1 MSGSTQTPR
10 VVVITGGSSGIGLAS
25 AQLFARRGW
34 HVGLLARG
42 AAPLEAARDAVLEA
56 GGVNG
61 GRVGVQVADVTDG
74 DALRRAADA
83 IAAELGPIDVWIN
96 NAGVSVFAPF
106 TDVSEREFERVTN
119 VVYMGAVRGTR
130 VALEHMRPRDSGV
143 IINICSAIGLR
154 GVPLQSA
161 YSGAKYA
168 MRGFAESVRTE
179 LMHERSRVRIT
190 TVYPPSVNT
199 PFYSH
204 ATGRLDGLPRP
215 PPPIYQPELVAEAIV
230 FAATNRR
237 RDVLVG
243 GQTVQTGLLNALA
256 PGLADLLSARIA
268 PRAQTSH
275 NQGIADARDEN
286 LFTPSTRPPRTHGP
300 FDRESLSFS
309 AQAWSTRHRGT
320 ASAMATFGLAT
331 LGLMLLPRRR

>member
-1 MSGSTQTPR
+1 MAGNTQNR
-10 VVVITGGSSGIGLAS
+10 GVVAITGGSSGIGLAT
-25 AQLFARRGW
+25 AELFARRGW
-34 HVGLLARG
+34 HVGLIARG
-42 AAPLEAARDAVLEA
+42 AGPLEAARIAVLAA
-56 GGVNG
+56 GGNNG
-61 GRVGVQVADVTDG
+61 GRVVAHAADVTDS
-74 DALRRAADA
+74 DALRQAATA
-83 IAAELGPIDVWIN
+83 IAAGLGPIDVWIN

-106 TDVSEREFERVTN
+106 ADVSEREFERVTD
-119 VVYMGAVRGTR
+119 VVYMGTVRGTR
-130 VALEHMRPRDSGV
+130 VALEHMRPRDAGV
-143 IINICSAIGLR
+143 IVNICSAIGLR

-168 MRGFAESVRTE
+168 LRGFAEAIRAE
-179 LMHERSRVRIT
+179 LAHEGSRVRVT

-215 PPPIYQPELVAEAIV
+215 PPPIYQPELVADAIF

-256 PGLADLLSARIA
+256 PGLADLLSAKIA

-286 LFTPSTRPPRTHGP
+286 LFTPSTRSSGTHGA
-300 FDRESLSFS
+300 FDRESLPFS
-309 AQAWSTRHRGT
+309 AQAWGTMHRGT
-320 ASAMATFGLAT
+320 VGAMATFGLAT

>member
-1 MSGSTQTPR
+1 MADDTQTPR
-10 VVVITGGSSGIGLAS
+10 VVAITGGSSGIGLAT
-25 AQLFARRGW
+25 AELFAKRGW
-34 HVGLLARG
+34 HVGLIARG
-42 AAPLEAARDAVLEA
+42 AAPLEAARSAVLLA
-56 GGVNG
+56 GGSTG
-61 GRVGVQVADVTDG
+61 GRVSAQAADVTDS
-74 DALRRAADA
+74 DALRRAAAA
-83 IAAELGPIDVWIN
+83 IAAELGPVDVWIN

-106 TDVSEREFERVTN
+106 TAMSEEEFERVTD
-119 VVYMGAVRGTR
+119 VVYMGTVRGTR
-130 VALEHMRPRDSGV
+130 IALEHMRPRDAGV
-143 IINICSAIGLR
+143 IVNICSAIGLR

-161 YSGAKYA
+161 YSGAKHA
-168 MRGFAESVRTE
+168 MRGFAESVRAE

-215 PPPIYQPELVAEAIV
+215 PPPIYQPELVADAIY

-256 PGLADLLSARIA
+256 PGLTDLLMAKIA
-268 PRAQTSH
+268 PRSQTSH
-275 NQGIADARDEN
+275 NPGIAEAQDEN
-286 LFTPSTRPPRTHGP
+286 LFTPSTRPSGTHGA
-300 FDRESLSFS
+300 FDRESLPFS
-309 AQAWSTRHRGT
+309 AQLWGTKHRGT
-320 ASAMATFGLAT
+320 VGAMATFGLAT